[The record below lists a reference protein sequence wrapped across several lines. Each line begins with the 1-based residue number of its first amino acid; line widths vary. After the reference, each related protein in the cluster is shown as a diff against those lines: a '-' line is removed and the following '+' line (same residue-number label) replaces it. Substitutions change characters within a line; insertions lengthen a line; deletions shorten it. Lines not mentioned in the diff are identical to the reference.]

1 MVGNNKRFPGI
12 NPINQ
17 FRGTTGRS
25 LGAHRFIQGGRNR
38 SRSPLKN
45 GRRSLRRNHSS
56 RHGGEIP
63 ETPQHSRHVPE
74 AQHAQSRRLPT
85 NSREAF
91 SSIWGP
97 ADDRGILSNSSTD
110 SIRLGS
116 QLPVPVVNDSPI
128 EGAAEEMMF
137 DSNGSLISDHI
148 APSTEIPETSVDL
161 LGCQPIDDVNW
172 TTVARSARLG
182 SSVDTT
188 LSDQHSATSSLTS
201 NIREYLAEQLP
212 HTLRRLY

>member
-1 MVGNNKRFPGI
+1 MEQKPHVEQLWLIEVMVVARDLVEITEEFESQWLRTRTEVEGYERI
-12 NPINQ
+12 NPNV
-17 FRGTTGRS
+17 
-25 LGAHRFIQGGRNR
+25 LEFIQYLAERT
-38 SRSPLKN
+38 LWY
-45 GRRSLRRNHSS
+45 HYY
-56 RHGGEIP
+56 
-63 ETPQHSRHVPE
+63 
-74 AQHAQSRRLPT
+74 AQSRRLPT

-148 APSTEIPETSVDL
+148 ATSTEIPETSVDL